1 MSVRTLLGMTG
12 LLAAA
17 PAYAQ
22 SAVDR
27 VDPARVEREN
37 LPATTPAKPS
47 VPTLERPAAGAP
59 APVASGT
66 VDIGAVVIEGLQ
78 DLTPTDFADIIARY
92 VGRSASN
99 SDLAALTE
107 EIGRRGRERG
117 FVFASAMISPQR
129 LTSGV
134 LVVRYDPGVLDEV
147 RLEGG
152 ENAAVRAAL
161 QPLLGRPARL
171 DQVERRLLLAGD
183 LDGVYVRRSRFL
195 REGGR
200 GVLLVSIVDTPLRI
214 RAVAEND
221 STAPIGPVQ
230 LRLDADIHGVFFT
243 DDTVTF
249 THVSTPFEP
258 SELQYAR
265 VRYAK
270 RVSTD
275 GTEVAVSAS
284 VSSTNPGAYLE
295 RLNLEGTSLF
305 GSVSL
310 LHPLLR
316 RRDASLWFNGGIDL
330 RDTVQDRGGMRR
342 RHDRLFALRL
352 GLAGSIKAAGGTLR
366 GNATLSRGLDGL
378 SATRHGDPLASRRD
392 AEVDFTSLVVWG
404 NWRRSFSDSW
414 SVRLAAQAQIATDP
428 LLIAEEIGIGGNSFL
443 RGYDYSERSGDRGI
457 MGSAEMRYDW
467 RDPLGLGRKA
477 QLYGFAD
484 AGSVGNLRGGNGG
497 GSLASA
503 GGGVRA
509 DVSSS
514 IDASVEVAVPLTV
527 RRYETNDHT
536 PRVNVRLMK
545 LF

>member
-1 MSVRTLLGMTG
+1 MIVRALVCVTG

-17 PAYAQ
+17 PALAQ
-22 SAVDR
+22 TAVDR

-37 LPATTPAKPS
+37 LPATTPIKPS
-47 VPTLERPAAGAP
+47 TPTLERPSAGTPVP
-59 APVASGT
+59 AASGI
-66 VDIGAVVIEGLQ
+66 VDIGAVVIEGLEE
-78 DLTPTDFADIIARY
+78 LSPADFADIIARY
-92 VGRSASN
+92 VGRSASG
-99 SDLAALTE
+99 SDLAMLTE
-107 EIGRRGRERG
+107 EIGRRGRDRG
-117 FVFASAMISPQR
+117 FVFASAAISPQR

-134 LVVRYDPGVLDEV
+134 LVVRYDPGVLDEI

-161 QPLLGRPARL
+161 EPLLGRPARL

-183 LDGVYVRRSRFL
+183 LDGIYIRRSRYL

-200 GVLLVSIVDTPLRI
+200 GVLLVSILETPVRI
-214 RAVAEND
+214 RAVVEND

-230 LRLDADIHGVFFT
+230 LRLDADINGVLFG
-243 DDTVTF
+243 DDTLTI

-265 VRYAK
+265 FRYAK
-270 RVSTD
+270 RISTD

-284 VSSTNPGAYLE
+284 VSSTNPGAYLK
-295 RLNLEGTSLF
+295 RLDLEGTSWF
-305 GSVSL
+305 GSVSM

-330 RDTVQDRGGMRR
+330 RNTVQDRAGLRR

-352 GLAGSIKAAGGTLR
+352 GLAGSVKAAGGTLR

-378 SATRHGDPLASRRD
+378 SATRFGDPLASRRD

-404 NWRRSFSDSW
+404 SWTRSLPDDW
-414 SVRLAAQAQIATDP
+414 SVRLAAQGQIATDP
-428 LLIAEEIGIGGNSFL
+428 LLIAEEIGIGGNAFL
-443 RGYDYSERSGDRGI
+443 RGYDYSERSGDRGV
-457 MGSAEMRYDW
+457 MGSAELRYDW

-484 AGSVGNLRGGNGG
+484 AGSVGNLRGGFGG

-514 IDASVEVAVPLTV
+514 IDVSLEVAVPLTDE
-527 RRYETNDHT
+527 RYETEDHT
-536 PRVNVRLMK
+536 PRFNVRLLK